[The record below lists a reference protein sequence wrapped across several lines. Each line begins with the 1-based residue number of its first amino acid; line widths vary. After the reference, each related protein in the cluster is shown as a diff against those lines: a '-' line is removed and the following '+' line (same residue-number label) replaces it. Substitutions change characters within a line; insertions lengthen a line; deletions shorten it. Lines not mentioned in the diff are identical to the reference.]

1 LNFWCSEAASA
12 RALLHTLPGW
22 KAAEPKLSN
31 DLRVLIASV
40 LMAAF
45 SVILTWRAPKE
56 TPAA

>member
-1 LNFWCSEAASA
+1 LRCSEAASA

-45 SVILTWRAPKE
+45 SVILTWRASQE